1 MPDDLEEF
9 NLNASPF
16 NFSATKIENL
26 GATEYTLVSIA
37 QDVSG
42 SVDGFASEMEKCI
55 ASIVEACRK
64 SPRADNLMLR
74 LQTFNQS
81 HKEVHGFKMLSD
93 CNLNDYQNFLNPS
106 GQTSLF
112 DASVNAI
119 DALATYGKSLIDN
132 DYSTN
137 GILIV
142 ITDGEDNSSSCNINK
157 VKTLIDKLNK
167 NESLESLVTILVG
180 VGVDASTNTYL
191 EDFKNQVGF
200 TQYVALKDASSST
213 MAKLAKFV
221 SQSISSQSSALGT
234 GGPSQSLSF

>member
-1 MPDDLEEF
+1 MSNELEELS
-9 NLNASPF
+9 LNASPF
-16 NFSATKIENL
+16 NFSATKIDNL

-42 SVDGFASEMEKCI
+42 SVDGYVSEMEKCI

-81 HKEVHGFKMLSD
+81 HNEIHGFKMLSD
-93 CNLNDYQNFLNPS
+93 CNLNDYNNFLNPG
-106 GQTSLF
+106 GQTSLY
-112 DASVNAI
+112 DSAVNAI

-132 DYSTN
+132 DYTTN
-137 GILIV
+137 GILII
-142 ITDGEDNSSSCNINK
+142 ITDGMDNCSSCNVNK
-157 VKTLIDKLNK
+157 VKELLEKIHRD
-167 NESLESLVTILVG
+167 ESLESLVTILVG
-180 VGVDASTNTYL
+180 VGVDASTNSYL
-191 EDFKNQVGF
+191 EDFKNEVSF
-200 TQYVALKDASSST
+200 TQYVGLKDANAST